1 MKHAGAQAL
10 ERLEPLLARLRAL
23 DGIAES
29 GRGIF
34 YAGRVAFL
42 HFHEQGP
49 ALFCDLRR
57 RPGAAF
63 ERLPASGPQA
73 QHRLLAAADEAAAAF
88 AQAGGGSSMAPAT
101 QAGGGSSMAP
111 ATQAGGDSS
120 MAPATQAGGAG
131 NRDRARRRGRS

>member
-1 MKHAGAQAL
+1 MRRAGALAL
-10 ERLEPLLARLRAL
+10 ERLEPLLGRLRAL
-23 DGIAES
+23 DGIAER
-29 GRGIF
+29 GRGVF
-34 YAGRVAFL
+34 YAGRVTVL

-73 QHRLLAAADEAAAAF
+73 QRRLAAAAF
-88 AQAGGGSSMAPAT
+88 AQAGGGSFT
-101 QAGGGSSMAP
+101 AP

-120 MAPATQAGGAG
+120 IAPATQAGGAG
-131 NRDRARRRGRS
+131 KRDRAQRRGGS